1 MNDSAE
7 QSIWYLFV
15 EGDTKAF
22 STLFKTYYHQLHN
35 YGLRISSDRRITE
48 DCLQSFFI
56 YLYNHRNQFGAVQ
69 QVRSYLFVSF
79 RRAIFKS
86 MKQERRY
93 IKNEELLKPE
103 SSFEFSPEE
112 LNIKQEFAR
121 IQTAAL
127 ASLLN
132 KLSVRQREVIYLKY
146 YSGLKTNEITEVMDI
161 SYQSVQNTL
170 QKAFTKLRSAAESQ
184 EILRVLHY

>member
-1 MNDSAE
+1 MNDSPD
-7 QSIWYLFV
+7 QSIWHLFL

-35 YGLRISSDRRITE
+35 YGLRISSDKRITE
-48 DCLQSFFI
+48 DCLQNFFI
-56 YLYNHRNQFGAVQ
+56 YLYTHRKKIGAVQ
-69 QVRSYLFVSF
+69 HPKSYLFVSF

-86 MKQERRY
+86 LQHEGRY
-93 IKNEELLKPE
+93 ISNEAILKTQ

-121 IQTAAL
+121 IQTTAL
-127 ASLLN
+127 ALLLN
-132 KLSVRQREVIYLKY
+132 KLSARQKEVIYLKY
-146 YSGLKTNEITEVMDI
+146 YSGLKTNEISEVMDI

-170 QKAFTKLRSAAESQ
+170 QKAFSKLRSAAESQ